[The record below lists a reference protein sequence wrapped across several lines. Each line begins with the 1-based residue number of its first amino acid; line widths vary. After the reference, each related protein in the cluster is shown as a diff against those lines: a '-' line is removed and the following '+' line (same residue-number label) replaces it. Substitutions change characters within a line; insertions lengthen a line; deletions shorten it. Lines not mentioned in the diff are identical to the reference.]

1 MRSWGSCYRVCAFTR
16 INAMTSTNTL
26 AANPAQSDS
35 FVGCT
40 LIHLNELPNAAVLAN
55 SFLHFHPNA
64 SFVVLTVD
72 GVADQAG
79 LPKVKLLSVADLG
92 LDPGEEWRLPMLL
105 SHRDLLTYLEPL
117 LIEFLARTH
126 GSSVACFS
134 SSTKIFGNVADVFEM
149 AEPASAIL
157 ATEPIQNELGDR
169 GRSFIGAPSG
179 SAAVLRE
186 WVERSRM
193 ALATAG
199 DDSFEG
205 LFETVPHRL
214 VAWPRFAVNYS
225 NLNPASLTRLND
237 GYEIDAQPLLS
248 FDFRGYDPDKPHLLS
263 RYLGVEPRIL
273 LSEHPLVA
281 ELCDNYHKQ
290 LLEAGYTPN
299 QSAHRS
305 SEFLPSGLRL
315 DTRMLRAYR
324 KAFAEFRSGASGEP
338 PSPFGPEGEQGFLK
352 WLNEPIDQARK
363 GVSRYMLT
371 VYEDRPDVMK
381 AFPDPTNR
389 DAALFRHWYL
399 AYGAQE
405 LNLPSAVVPQR
416 TVVAAGSGPA
426 VVNVAGYFR
435 AELGIGTAARSLIT
449 ALEAADIPINT
460 VPFDRTANRLGHQFT
475 DRSTKNGNADLNVLC
490 INPDQMNAFTEQA
503 GPEFFAGRY
512 NVGVWFWEVEDFPVS
527 LHHAFNQVDEIWVA
541 SEFMRQTFLKV
552 SPKPIFKF
560 LLPVL
565 PPTIDR
571 SLTRAELKLPEE
583 FIFLFSFDFLS
594 VLERKNPLGLV
605 QAFTTAFAVG
615 EGPCLVI
622 KTINGD
628 KRTLEL
634 EKLKYAIRD
643 RPDIVLMDGYLDAE
657 RNTTLTALSDCYV
670 SLHRSEGFGLTIAE
684 AMALGKPAI
693 ATDYSGNLEFMT
705 PENSYLC
712 SSSRLEVGP
721 EREPYPADS
730 HWSEPDVTAGA
741 KLLRWVCE
749 HREEAKALGA
759 RAAAAIR
766 SSRSPAIAGRVIR
779 DRLSVIRRRLAEPR
793 PDYSIAFLRDR
804 IDELEARL
812 SEKRTENK

>member
-1 MRSWGSCYRVCAFTR
+1 
-16 INAMTSTNTL
+16 MTSTKPLTTNRL
-26 AANPAQSDS
+26 GQSDS

-40 LIHLNELPNAAVLAN
+40 LVHLHELPNATVLAN
-55 SFLHFHPNA
+55 SFLDFHPNA

-72 GVADQAG
+72 GMADQAA
-79 LPKVKLLSVADLG
+79 LPKTKVLSVADLG
-92 LDPGEEWRLPMLL
+92 LDAGEEWRLPMLL

-117 LIEFLARTH
+117 LIEVVARTD
-126 GSSVACFS
+126 GSFVACFS
-134 SSTKIFGNVADVFEM
+134 SSTKIFGGVGDVFDM
-149 AEPASAIL
+149 AQPANAII

-169 GRSFIGAPSG
+169 GRSFIGVPSG
-179 SAAVLRE
+179 SAALLRE
-186 WVERSRM
+186 WVERGRE
-193 ALATAG
+193 AAATPG

-214 VAWPRFAVNYS
+214 AGKPGFAVNYS
-225 NLNPASLTRLND
+225 NLNPASLTRVND
-237 GYEIDAQPLLS
+237 GYQIDGQPLLS

-281 ELCDNYHKQ
+281 ELCDNYRKQ
-290 LLEAGYTPN
+290 LFEAGSAPTQP
-299 QSAHRS
+299 AHR

-315 DTRMLRAYR
+315 DNRMLRAYR
-324 KAFAEFRSGASGEP
+324 KAFAEFKSGAASEP
-338 PSPFGPEGEQGFLK
+338 PSPFGPEGEDGFLK

-363 GVSRYMLT
+363 GVSRYMLM
-371 VYEDRPDVMK
+371 VYEDRPDVMS
-381 AFPDPTNR
+381 AFPDPTNG

-405 LNLPSAVVPQR
+405 LNLPSAVVPQK
-416 TVVAAGSGPA
+416 AAVTTGSAPA
-426 VVNVAGYFR
+426 AVNVAGYFR

-449 ALEAADIPINT
+449 ALETAEIPINT
-460 VPFDRTANRLGHQFT
+460 LTFDRTANRLAHPFT
-475 DRSTKNGNADLNVLC
+475 DRSTKNGNADINILC
-490 INPDQMNAFTEQA
+490 INPDQMSAFAEHS
-503 GPEFFAGRY
+503 GPEFCAGRY
-512 NVGVWFWEVEDFPVS
+512 NIGVWFWEVEDFPVS

-560 LLPVL
+560 PLPVL
-565 PPTIDR
+565 PPTIDT
-571 SLTRAELKLPEE
+571 SLTRAALKLPDQ

-605 QAFTTAFAVG
+605 QAFTDAFAVG
-615 EGPCLVI
+615 EGPRLVI

-634 EKLKYAIRD
+634 EKLRYAIRD
-643 RPDIVLMDGYLDAE
+643 RPDIVLMDGYLDAL
-657 RNTTLTALSDCYV
+657 RNATLTALSDCYV

-693 ATDYSGNLEFMT
+693 ATGYSGNLEFMT

-712 SSSRLEVGP
+712 PSSRFQVGP

-730 HWSEPDVTAGA
+730 HWSEPDVTAA
-741 KLLRWVCE
+741 AELMRWVYE
-749 HREEAKALGA
+749 HPDEAKTRGA
-759 RAAAAIR
+759 RGAVELR
-766 SSRSPAIAGRVIR
+766 SSRSPASSGRIIGE
-779 DRLSVIRRRLAEPR
+779 RLSVIRRRRAEAR
-793 PDYSIAFLRDR
+793 PEYSIAFLRDR

-812 SEKRTENK
+812 SEQRTEQ